1 MVLSNQ
7 REKLLGTVL
16 KILSLLLKKKKR
28 KYAHTGG
35 QKEPMPTHLRGK
47 ENFDGVSPGSRRH
60 IFDSKCIIGVV
71 NNVKIH
77 VFLLV
82 T

>member
-7 REKLLGTVL
+7 REKLLGRVL
-16 KILSLLLKKKKR
+16 KIFSLLLKKKEGNT
-28 KYAHTGG
+28 HTGG
-35 QKEPMPTHLRGK
+35 QKEPMATHLRGK
-47 ENFDGVSPGSRRH
+47 ENFDGVSPSGRRH
-60 IFDSKCIIGVV
+60 IFDSKRIIGVV

-77 VFLLV
+77 VFFLV